1 MKRIFNAFLTLAM
14 VITAGMTL
22 TSCSV
27 DDNPTTPQ
35 NSLAQQLV
43 GEWINEYDYSGTGDI
58 LIVTIYH
65 FYGDGTCWKEL
76 NLRQGNEVFDQTDS
90 RYATSQ
96 STYTIDASG
105 RVVMTVR
112 DADRGTEETEV
123 LTFDGT
129 HLSVT
134 YVEKPIIMVR
144 ATDAQIQFYQAEA
157 DAWHGGSDDGGEGR
171 LLSAATRADYGK
183 VVCAAGHLHPAKT
196 AVPDGCTAVGILGK
210 VTEIGHGL
218 ILSLYDATPQNWF
231 LNILNW
237 KTEKAFAGTRLK
249 ILPDDAARGTNLTS
263 YTTLGDIAVSNWA
276 VAQKDDYEAIFTNLG
291 STTGN
296 QNGKTYDDNV
306 NAYITTGV
314 GGNALSEHHYI
325 TPTKRDDSH
334 IWYFDKRYWG
344 SLYTGNGDP
353 SPIRPVLGF

>member
-1 MKRIFNAFLTLAM
+1 MKKIFNAFLALAM
-14 VITAGMTL
+14 VITAGMSL
-22 TSCSV
+22 TSCTSN

-43 GEWINEYDYSGTGDI
+43 GEWINEYDYDGTGDI

-112 DADRGTEETEV
+112 DADRDTEETEV

-144 ATDAQIQFYQAEA
+144 ATDAQIRFYQAES
-157 DAWHGGSDDGGEGR
+157 DALHGGSDDDGSDDGGVAEGHPFSESVVGEIVGSDGLAYAVADKNR
-171 LLSAATRADYGK
+171 LPEGVSAVAMVAYRSETRGLAIALSDDGFMNWRTATGASGAAAHTPAVSGQTWKLPSQAEWKQMFKANGNDEGYTGLNT
-183 VVCAAGHLHPAKT
+183 AITTAGGT
-196 AVPDGCTAVGILGK
+196 ALREDSYYWSS
-210 VTEIGHGL
+210 TEL
-218 ILSLYDATPQNWF
+218 DS
-231 LNILNW
+231 
-237 KTEKAFAGTRLK
+237 
-249 ILPDDAARGTNLTS
+249 DDAYVVLLDGGYALWDRVNRG
-263 YTTLGDIAVSNWA
+263 LG
-276 VAQKDDYEAIFTNLG
+276 
-291 STTGN
+291 
-296 QNGKTYDDNV
+296 
-306 NAYITTGV
+306 
-314 GGNALSEHHYI
+314 
-325 TPTKRDDSH
+325 
-334 IWYFDKRYWG
+334 
-344 SLYTGNGDP
+344 
-353 SPIRPVLGF
+353 VLRVRACLAF